1 MHSRAFKRLPRALRV
16 NSRELGQRRVFERP
30 PSTGSGLSAFLGSS
44 FAQTFGWI
52 FGRFVASRHIKRKKG
67 PDFWL
72 SWVTQKRL
80 FSSPLGTGRE
90 VEASSQN
97 RQITV
102 FISFGFKR
110 RLALLTNW
118 KVTSCRQGIHIPLL
132 MRRIFCPFVPLQ
144 IVFNWPIVV
153 FKPALTLL
161 LIKLSC

>member
-16 NSRELGQRRVFERP
+16 NSRELGQSRFWAT

-52 FGRFVASRHIKRKKG
+52 VGRFAASRHIKRKKG
-67 PDFWL
+67 PDFRL
-72 SWVTQKRL
+72 SCVTQKRL
-80 FSSPLGTGRE
+80 SSSPLGTGRV
-90 VEASSQN
+90 VETFSQN

-102 FISFGFKR
+102 FISFRVKR
-110 RLALLTNW
+110 RLAVLTNW